1 MSDGPRSGRS
11 TGRVSCKSTELKRCS
26 IIEMRWNRLSMIM
39 IIIIFFCVG
48 HKDDDC
54 YSATA
59 APIII
64 IEAIGLHSTKR
75 SDL

>member
-39 IIIIFFCVG
+39 IIIIFFV
-48 HKDDDC
+48 
-54 YSATA
+54 SN
-59 APIII
+59 
-64 IEAIGLHSTKR
+64 AIVLLQHQLLLLK
-75 SDL
+75 L

>member
-39 IIIIFFCVG
+39 IIIIFCVG
-48 HKDDDC
+48 HKDDEC